1 MFQKGFFLPAYVSS
15 KMTEQLFTIHQEI
28 CIRCYAC
35 VRICPVKA
43 IKVDANTEFP
53 SILSERCIGCGSCYR
68 TCSPVAITYRSSIAE
83 TKLLL
88 SSGEKIAAICDP
100 TISGEFNDITDYRK
114 FVEMIRQLGFTYVNE
129 VSFGVDLVAAH
140 YKKLLEDFHGK
151 YYITANCPAVV
162 SFIEK
167 FYPELI
173 NNLAPIVSPMIAT
186 AKAVRKKFGKDV
198 KVVFIGPCIATKEE
212 ALRFEG
218 DSKIDSVLTFV
229 ELRQLFNE
237 FNIRESQLEFSE
249 FDPPFGNKGSLYPLS
264 EGIIQATGLSQD
276 LLTGR
281 IITTEGRNNMLDA
294 VKEFDSRI
302 DMIQR
307 HFNIFYNEGCLMGPG
322 TSSGGEKFLRR
333 TLVTDYVS
341 KRLKNIDRAAW
352 EKELQIF
359 STLDLT
365 RQFVEDDQRLPQ
377 PSDES
382 IREIMRTIGKEN
394 QFGNEIGCESCGYSS
409 CREFAVAIAQGLATT
424 DMCHIYSTHNR
435 QQYIKSLRSANEKLA
450 KAQAAL
456 KESEERAKNEQEMEK
471 EASETMSA
479 TLQKLVSGVVIID
492 ENLKIIQSNKAF
504 IHILG
509 EDAAMVDEVIP
520 GLIGADLKSLLPVH
534 FYKLFS
540 YVLTA
545 DEEIVSK
552 DIQYGDNTLS
562 VSIFPIRK
570 NKYVGGILRDMY
582 TPEVRKEQI
591 LRRLTEA
598 IDENFDMVQKIA
610 YLLGEGAAKT
620 EKILNTVIESH
631 QAPPKK

>member
-1 MFQKGFFLPAYVSS
+1 
-15 KMTEQLFTIHQEI
+15 MTAPLFEI
-28 CIRCYAC
+28 QAVDCIRCYAC

-43 IKVDANTEFP
+43 IKVDSNTEVP
-53 SILSERCIGCGSCYR
+53 SIIPERCIGCGSCFR
-68 TCSPVAITYRSSIAE
+68 NCSPFAITYRSSIDE
-83 TKLLL
+83 IKMLLN
-88 SSGEKIAAICDP
+88 SGEKIAAICDP

-114 FVEMIRQLGFTYVNE
+114 FVEMIRQLGFTYVSE
-129 VSFGVDLVAAH
+129 VSFGVDLVADQ
-140 YKKLLEDFHGK
+140 YKKLFEDFNGK
-151 YYITANCPAVV
+151 YYIMANCPAVV
-162 SFIEK
+162 FFIEK

-186 AKAVRKKFGKDV
+186 TKSVRKKYGKDV
-198 KVVFIGPCIATKEE
+198 KVVFIGPCIAAKDE
-212 ALRFEG
+212 ALRFKGE
-218 DSKIDSVLTFV
+218 SKVDSVLTFV

-264 EGIIQATGLSQD
+264 EGIIQAAGLSQD

-294 VKEFDSRI
+294 IKEFDSRI

-307 HFNIFYNEGCLMGPG
+307 HFNLFYNEGCLMGPG
-322 TSSGGEKFLRR
+322 TSVGGEKFLRR
-333 TLVTDYVS
+333 TLVTDYAK
-341 KRLKNIDRAAW
+341 KRLEQIDLSIW
-352 EKELQIF
+352 EKEINEY
-359 STLDLT
+359 SSLDLS
-365 RQFVEDDQRLPQ
+365 RQYLEDDQRLAE
-377 PSDES
+377 PSEES
-382 IREIMRTIGKEN
+382 VKEILQTIGKEN
-394 QFGNEIGCESCGYSS
+394 QFENDIGCESCGYTS
-409 CREFAVAIAQGLATT
+409 CRDFAIAIAQGLATT
-424 DMCHIYSTHNR
+424 DMCHIYSTQNR
-435 QQYIKSLRSANEKLA
+435 QEYIKSLRTANDKLA

-456 KESEERAKNEQEMEK
+456 KNSEEKAKHEQEAEK

-479 TLQKLVSGVVIID
+479 TLQKLVSGVVIVD
-492 ENLKIIQSNKAF
+492 ENLKVLQSNKAF

-520 GLIGADLKSLLPVH
+520 GLVGADLKSLLPVN

-540 YVLTA
+540 YVLTS

-552 DIQYGDNTLS
+552 DIQYGENLLS
-562 VSIFPIRK
+562 VSIFPILK

-620 EKILNTVIESH
+620 EKILKTVIESH
-631 QAPPKK
+631 QSPPKK

>member
-1 MFQKGFFLPAYVSS
+1 
-15 KMTEQLFTIHQEI
+15 MTEQLFTIHQKV

-43 IKVDANTEFP
+43 IRVDANTEYP
-53 SILSERCIGCGSCYR
+53 SIIPERCIGCGSCFR
-68 TCSPVAITYRSSIAE
+68 TCAPVAISYRSSIDEAK
-83 TKLLL
+83 TLLK
-88 SSGEKIAAICDP
+88 SGDKIAAICDP

-114 FVEMIRQLGFTYVNE
+114 FVEMIRQLGFSFVSE
-129 VSFGVDLVAAH
+129 VSFGVDLVANQ
-140 YKKLLEDFHGK
+140 YKNLFEVFNGK
-151 YYITANCPAVV
+151 YHIMANCPAVV

-173 NNLAPIVSPMIAT
+173 NNLAPIISPMIAT
-186 AKAVRKKFGKDV
+186 AKAVRKKYGRDV
-198 KVVFIGPCIATKEE
+198 KVVFIGPCIATKDE

-218 DSKIDSVLTFV
+218 DSKVDSVLTFV
-229 ELRQLFNE
+229 ELRQLFTE

-264 EGIIQATGLSQD
+264 EGIIQAAGLDQD
-276 LLTGR
+276 LLKGR

-322 TSSGGEKFLRR
+322 TSAGGEKFLRR
-333 TLVTDYVS
+333 TLVTDYAD
-341 KRLKNIDRAAW
+341 KRLKAIDHAAW
-352 EKELQIF
+352 EKEIAEF
-359 STLDLT
+359 SSLDLS
-365 RQFVEDDQRLPQ
+365 RQFAEDDQRLAQ
-377 PSDES
+377 PSEETVN
-382 IREIMRTIGKEN
+382 EILHTIGKEN
-394 QFGNEIGCESCGYSS
+394 QAHNDIGCESCGYTS
-409 CREFAVAIAQGLATT
+409 CREFAIAIAQGLATT
-424 DMCHIYSTHNR
+424 DMCHIYSTQNR
-435 QQYIKSLRSANEKLA
+435 QEYIKSLRTANEKLA
-450 KAQAAL
+450 KTQAAL
-456 KESEERAKNEQEMEK
+456 ERSEQKAKHEQESEK
-471 EASETMSA
+471 EATETMSA
-479 TLQKLVSGVVIID
+479 MLHKLVSGVVIVD
-492 ENLKIIQSNKAF
+492 ENLKVLQSNKAF
-504 IHILG
+504 IRILG
-509 EDAAMVDEVIP
+509 EDVAMVDEVIP

-540 YVLTA
+540 YVLSS

-552 DIQYGDNTLS
+552 DIQYGENTLS

-570 NKYVGGILRDMY
+570 NKYVGAILRDMY

-591 LRRLTEA
+591 LRKLNDA

-620 EKILNTVIESH
+620 EKILRTVIESH

>member
-1 MFQKGFFLPAYVSS
+1 LLASKG
-15 KMTEQLFTIHQEI
+15 
-28 CIRCYAC
+28 
-35 VRICPVKA
+35 
-43 IKVDANTEFP
+43 
-53 SILSERCIGCGSCYR
+53 
-68 TCSPVAITYRSSIAE
+68 
-83 TKLLL
+83 
-88 SSGEKIAAICDP
+88 KIAAICDP

-129 VSFGVDLVAAH
+129 VSFGVDLVSGQ

-151 YYITANCPAVV
+151 YYIMANCPAVV

-167 FYPELI
+167 FYPNLI
-173 NNLAPIVSPMIAT
+173 NNLSPIVSPMIAT
-186 AKAVRKKFGKDV
+186 AMAVRKKYGSDV
-198 KVVFIGPCIATKEE
+198 RVVFIGPCIATKDE
-212 ALRFEG
+212 ALRFKG
-218 DSKIDSVLTFV
+218 DAKVDSVLTFV

-249 FDPPFGNKGSLYPLS
+249 FDAPFGNKGSLYPLS
-264 EGIIQATGLSQD
+264 EGIIQASGLSQD

-281 IITTEGRNNMLDA
+281 VITTEGRNNMLDA
-294 VKEFDSRI
+294 VKEFESRI

-322 TSSGGEKFLRR
+322 TSPGGEKFLRR
-333 TLVTDYVS
+333 TLVTDYAN
-341 KRLKNIDRAAW
+341 KRLNKFDHVTW
-352 EKELQIF
+352 EKDIAFF
-359 STLDLT
+359 SDIDLT
-365 RQFVEDDQRLPQ
+365 RQFSANDQRLTD
-377 PSDES
+377 PSEEM
-382 IREIMRTIGKEN
+382 IREILRSIGKES
-394 QFGNEIGCESCGYSS
+394 QLENEIGCESCGYTS
-409 CREFAVAIAQGLATT
+409 CREFAIAIAQGLATT
-424 DMCHIYSTHNR
+424 DMCHIYSTQNR
-435 QQYIKSLRSANEKLA
+435 QEYIKSLRSTNEKLA
-450 KAQAAL
+450 KTQAAL
-456 KESEERAKNEQEMEK
+456 RESEEKAKHEQETEK
-471 EASETMSA
+471 DATETMSA

-492 ENLKIIQSNKAF
+492 ENLKILQSNKAF
-504 IHILG
+504 IRILG
-509 EDAAMVDEVIP
+509 DDAAMVDEVIP

-540 YVLTA
+540 YVLTS
-545 DEEIVSK
+545 DEEIISK

-598 IDENFDMVQKIA
+598 IDENFNMVQKIA

-620 EKILNTVIESH
+620 EKILKTVIESH